1 MRGHRTREQLEGQD
15 EGPHLKPLSENVTQA
30 AILVNGDG
38 RRYAPIAWQG
48 DALGGRHC
56 KGVLQFSLAAA

>member
-48 DALGGRHC
+48 DALGGHHRC
-56 KGVLQFSLAAA
+56 W